1 MSELEICAFCRG
13 SSQDEDMRVKCG
25 PIYGPVKVSHEK
37 AFVHELCALWTPEIF
52 LDDKNKFKNLS
63 KGIRRCNKIKCTLC
77 KEKGGGLGCF
87 IKDCFKSYHYLC
99 AKESNC
105 LFVNSRF
112 IIYCEEHRSEAPE
125 DCLEE
130 EKLEDE
136 ITEGLAHYICS
147 ICKSGLDEDH
157 IVICESCDRG
167 FHSNCHDPVIDLE
180 ALDEETEWYCKS
192 CSLEA

>member
-1 MSELEICAFCRG
+1 
-13 SSQDEDMRVKCG
+13 MRVKCG
-25 PIYGPVKVSHEK
+25 PIYGPIKVSHES
-37 AFVHELCALWTPEIF
+37 AYVHELCALWTPEIF

-87 IKDCFKSYHYLC
+87 VKDCFRSYHYMC
-99 AKESNC
+99 AKDSNC

-112 IIYCEEHRSEAPE
+112 IIYCEEHRSQAPPE
-125 DCLEE
+125 CLEE
-130 EKLEDE
+130 EKEE
-136 ITEGLAHYICS
+136 EEVTEGLAHYICS

-157 IVICESCDRG
+157 IVICEGCDRG

-180 ALDEETEWYCKS
+180 AIDEDTEFYCKS
-192 CSLEA
+192 CSLEAQL

>member
-1 MSELEICAFCRG
+1 
-13 SSQDEDMRVKCG
+13 MRVKCG
-25 PIYGPVKVSHEK
+25 PIYGPIKVSHES
-37 AFVHELCALWTPEIF
+37 AYVHELCALWTPEIF

-87 IKDCFKSYHYLC
+87 VKDCLRSYHYIC
-99 AKESNC
+99 AKDSNC

-112 IIYCEEHRSEAPE
+112 IIYCEEHRSQAPPE
-125 DCLEE
+125 CLEE
-130 EKLEDE
+130 EKEE
-136 ITEGLAHYICS
+136 EEVTEGLAHYICS

-157 IVICESCDRG
+157 IVICEGCDRG

-180 ALDEETEWYCKS
+180 AIEEDTEFYCKS
-192 CSLEA
+192 CSLEAQL

>member
-1 MSELEICAFCRG
+1 M
-13 SSQDEDMRVKCG
+13 
-25 PIYGPVKVSHEK
+25 SHES
-37 AFVHELCALWTPEIF
+37 AYVHELCALWTPEIF

-87 IKDCFKSYHYLC
+87 VKDCFRSYHYMC
-99 AKESNC
+99 AKDSNC

-112 IIYCEEHRSEAPE
+112 IIYCEEHRSQAPPE
-125 DCLEE
+125 CLEE
-130 EKLEDE
+130 EKEE
-136 ITEGLAHYICS
+136 EEVTEGLAHYICS

-157 IVICESCDRG
+157 IVICEGCDRG

-180 ALDEETEWYCKS
+180 AIEEDTEFFCKS
-192 CSLEA
+192 CSLEAQL